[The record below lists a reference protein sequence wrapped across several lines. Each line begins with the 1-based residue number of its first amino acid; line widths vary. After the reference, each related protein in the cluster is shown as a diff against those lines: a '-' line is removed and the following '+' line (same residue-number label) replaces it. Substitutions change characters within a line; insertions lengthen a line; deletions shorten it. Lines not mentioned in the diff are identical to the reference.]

1 MRKNF
6 ISIGNCGE
14 YFVAAELERR
24 GFSVAVPM
32 KNTPFFDLLA
42 MHQKSK
48 SLISIQVK
56 TTSEEKVRWRLN
68 KKAEQYE
75 DKNMFYIF
83 VKLNDQEQ
91 PDYYI
96 IPSGIVCKT
105 IREEHLKWLN
115 TPGKKGQ
122 KHNDNNMRVFAIE
135 DIDKYKNAW
144 ESLLELNIN

>member
-42 MHQKSK
+42 MNQKSK
-48 SLISIQVK
+48 RLISIQVK
-56 TTSEEKVRWRLN
+56 TTSAKRAKWKLN
-68 KKAEQYE
+68 KKDEQSE
-75 DKNMFYIF
+75 DRNMFYVF

-96 IPSGIVCKT
+96 ISSKIVSKT
-105 IREEHLKWLN
+105 IREEHSKWLK

-122 KHNDNNMRVFAIE
+122 KHNDNNVRIFEIE
-135 DIDKYKNAW
+135 DIDSYKNAW
-144 ESLLELNIN
+144 DSLLGGY

>member
-14 YFVAAELERR
+14 YFVAAELERH
-24 GFSVAVPM
+24 GFSIAIPM

-42 MHQKSK
+42 MNQESK
-48 SLISIQVK
+48 RLISIQVK
-56 TTSEEKVRWRLN
+56 TTSAKKAKWKLN

-75 DKNMFYIF
+75 DANMFYVF

-96 IPSGIVCKT
+96 IPSEIVSKT

-115 TPGKKGQ
+115 TLGRRGQ
-122 KHNDNNMRVFAIE
+122 QHNDNDVRIFEIE

-144 ESLLELNIN
+144 NSLKGLGD